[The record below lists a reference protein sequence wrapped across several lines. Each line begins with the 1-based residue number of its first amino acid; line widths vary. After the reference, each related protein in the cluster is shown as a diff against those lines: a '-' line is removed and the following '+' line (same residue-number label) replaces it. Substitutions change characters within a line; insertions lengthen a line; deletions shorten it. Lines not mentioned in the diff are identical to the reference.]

1 MNNLSLKQNN
11 GFQMKIRQISSV
23 SCTNSDFDANYMT
36 TAVFHADS
44 KYAIY
49 FCEKLFYL
57 FFSPSSKFRF
67 G

>member
-11 GFQMKIRQISSV
+11 GVQMKIRQIYSV
-23 SCTNSDFDANYMT
+23 LCTNSDFDANYMT

-49 FCEKLFYL
+49 FSEKLFLIY
-57 FFSPSSKFRF
+57 FFTIK
-67 G
+67 